1 MIILRMLMGR
11 GWPYNTTQDL
21 EYSQTETKTPPS
33 WNPVQGIAATKEM
46 TDVQEIGRMV

>member
-11 GWPYNTTQDL
+11 GWPCDTTRSL

-33 WNPVQGIAATKEM
+33 WNPVQGIAATKDM
-46 TDVQEIGRMV
+46 TGVQEIGRMV